1 MKTVFTVYGGNVSAD
16 GTATLTGAGKVLGDI
31 TAAGFILALLFSGTT
46 WLMGA
51 DRSQAVAGYDGA
63 GPRILG
69 RFSARF
75 GTPIVV
81 NLLSGI
87 VATITMVLAIQLT
100 GSNTEK

>member
-1 MKTVFTVYGGNVSAD
+1 M
-16 GTATLTGAGKVLGDI
+16 LGDI

-51 DRSQAVAGYDGA
+51 DRSQAVADYDGA